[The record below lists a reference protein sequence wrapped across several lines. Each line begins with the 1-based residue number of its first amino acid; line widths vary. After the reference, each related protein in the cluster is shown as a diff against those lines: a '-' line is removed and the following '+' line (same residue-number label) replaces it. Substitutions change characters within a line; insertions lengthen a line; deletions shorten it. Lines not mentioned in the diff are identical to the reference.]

1 MVWSI
6 LELTTTPLFHFKVL
20 TSNAFSSDLSLYNL
34 KTPKLAILEHK
45 ADRRSL
51 KQSPIPFNL
60 CEYIIF
66 LSDSILADPIPLTFL
81 YKTLKS

>member
-1 MVWSI
+1 MLPVRESKN
-6 LELTTTPLFHFKVL
+6 HDL
-20 TSNAFSSDLSLYNL
+20 TSNAFSRDLSLYNL

-51 KQSPIPFNL
+51 KQSPIPFSL

-66 LSDSILADPIPLTFL
+66 LQDFL
-81 YKTLKS
+81 PFHMLLFWMIKYNAAEIGIR

>member
-1 MVWSI
+1 MLLV
-6 LELTTTPLFHFKVL
+6 EDCQCPAL

-51 KQSPIPFNL
+51 KQSPIPFSL

-66 LSDSILADPIPLTFL
+66 LQGFL
-81 YKTLKS
+81 SSQVEIFNQMEIVEEVL

>member
-1 MVWSI
+1 MLPVRESKN
-6 LELTTTPLFHFKVL
+6 HDL
-20 TSNAFSSDLSLYNL
+20 TSNAFSRDLSLYNL

-51 KQSPIPFNL
+51 KQSPIPFSL

-66 LSDSILADPIPLTFL
+66 LQDFL
-81 YKTLKS
+81 PFHMLSFWMIKYNAVEIGIR